1 MHLIT
6 GPDDIKLIMATTLG
20 EMELTDHNKSSLFEE
35 GVLDSL
41 LRLISHHETKM
52 KFAAVKALLNLSSLP
67 RNGLEMIR
75 QGAVRQLLNMLYHHA
90 YTRNLGEVVAA
101 TIMNLA
107 ISTANQGSSGTPVS
121 LLDCDEDIDG
131 LFSLIKLVEPTMQ
144 QSILCTFCAMCQSPS
159 AGSVKAKLAQVIHF

>member
-41 LRLISHHETKM
+41 LRLISHRETEM
-52 KFAAVKALLNLSSLP
+52 KVASVKALLNLSSLP

-90 YTRNLGEVVAA
+90 HQSLGEVVAA

-107 ISTANQGSSGTPVS
+107 ISTTNQGSSGTLVS
-121 LLDCDEDIDG
+121 LLDCDEDIEG
-131 LFSLIKLVEPTMQ
+131 LFSLVKLVEPTVQ